1 MHWMIL
7 PFRRYFDFEGR
18 SRRMEYWMFVL
29 FNIFV
34 FAVLAG
40 PMFVSMVGIALDPD
54 MAGVSA
60 QVLEEAMMGTITGI
74 TGIGLGLY
82 GLYALAAFIPNIAVT
97 VRRLHD
103 RDMSGW
109 WYLGFVIAGAL
120 PIVGVVASRIFLVL
134 MFLPGTEGPNRF
146 GEDPKN
152 PYQADVFA

>member
-97 VRRLHD
+97 VRR
-103 RDMSGW
+103 
-109 WYLGFVIAGAL
+109 
-120 PIVGVVASRIFLVL
+120 
-134 MFLPGTEGPNRF
+134 
-146 GEDPKN
+146 
-152 PYQADVFA
+152 